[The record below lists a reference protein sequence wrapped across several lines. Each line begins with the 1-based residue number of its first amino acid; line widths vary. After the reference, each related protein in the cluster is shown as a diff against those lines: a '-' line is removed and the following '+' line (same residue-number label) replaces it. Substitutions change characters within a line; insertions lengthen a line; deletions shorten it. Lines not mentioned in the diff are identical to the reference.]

1 MAQDRV
7 TPGVAER
14 RCPNCGTRVARN
26 AESCFMCGYDLRNQP
41 QNRRRIS
48 WIDALLVVAVLAVL
62 VFWWR
67 VGTESSSEAVSEP
80 GVQGILPTSI
90 PLLEAT
96 ATSTPT
102 ETPLPTA
109 TLPPIT
115 TETVLV
121 KHTVESGE
129 TLLDIAILYGVSV
142 EEIQQA
148 NGLTSELIRV
158 GDELT
163 IPVVRE
169 IGGALGNGPA
179 SDFSYVVEDGD
190 TLITIAL
197 KFGSTVRDIQ
207 TINEL
212 AANDIIRPGDELV
225 IPVRG
230 VPEEVLQATPAP
242 ATAPDS
248 AAPSGPPS
256 STIYISPRLIA
267 PADGTT
273 IPRTDAVPLQWA
285 SVDVL
290 KPNEWYVVQVLPRS
304 PQAQQLPTAWTK
316 QTTYRLSAQLAPPEG
331 ELAEYDWLI
340 SVVRVQSGAGRP
352 TLEAASPLSD
362 IRRFIWR

>member
-1 MAQDRV
+1 MG
-7 TPGVAER
+7 TT
-14 RCPNCGTRVARN
+14 CG
-26 AESCFMCGYDLRNQP
+26 
-41 QNRRRIS
+41 IS
-48 WIDALLVVAVLAVL
+48 LKIGGGFRGFDALLVVAVLAVL

-67 VGTESSSEAVSEP
+67 VGTESSREAATLEP

-102 ETPLPTA
+102 ETPVPTA

-115 TETVLV
+115 TETILV
-121 KHTVESGE
+121 KHAVESGE

-142 EEIQQA
+142 EEIQQV
-148 NGLTSELIRV
+148 NGLTTELIRV

-169 IGGALGNGPA
+169 IGGALGSGAA

-207 TINEL
+207 TVNEL

-230 VPEEVLQATPAP
+230 VPEEVLQATPEP
-242 ATAPDS
+242 AASPDS
-248 AAPSGPPS
+248 ATTSASQP
-256 STIYISPRLIA
+256 STIYISPRLLA
-267 PADGTT
+267 PADGSHDCAHGR
-273 IPRTDAVPLQWA
+273 RTPAM
-285 SVDVL
+285 
-290 KPNEWYVVQVLPRS
+290 
-304 PQAQQLPTAWTK
+304 
-316 QTTYRLSAQLAPPEG
+316 G
-331 ELAEYDWLI
+331 E
-340 SVVRVQSGAGRP
+340 
-352 TLEAASPLSD
+352 
-362 IRRFIWR
+362 RRRIETQ